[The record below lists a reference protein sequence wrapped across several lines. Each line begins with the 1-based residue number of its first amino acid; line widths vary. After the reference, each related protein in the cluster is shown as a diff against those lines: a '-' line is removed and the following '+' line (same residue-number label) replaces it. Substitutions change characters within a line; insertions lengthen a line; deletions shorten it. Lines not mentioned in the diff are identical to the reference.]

1 MLGARGQRVRTA
13 ALSFASLA
21 PSAGILLLL
30 ASILAMVLVNSPL
43 GADFEAFWHTGFGFA
58 FGETGFRMSLLHWV
72 NDALLTIFFLVVGL
86 EIKREFTVGHLA
98 SRRAT
103 ALPIAAANN
112 SMTVPALIY
121 LAVIP
126 AGPG

>member
-1 MLGARGQRVRTA
+1 MRGSLGHRVRTA
-13 ALSFASLA
+13 ALSFASWA

-72 NDALLTIFFLVVGL
+72 NDALLTILL
-86 EIKREFTVGHLA
+86 
-98 SRRAT
+98 SRRGKRIHRRFT
-103 ALPIAAANN
+103 RRPH
-112 SMTVPALIY
+112 
-121 LAVIP
+121 
-126 AGPG
+126 GF